1 MSPLASALAEYL
13 AIRRRLG
20 FKLGR
25 SGQLLGDF
33 VAYMDERELTTV
45 TTELAVTWAQQP
57 ANVHLSWWGARLS
70 VVRVFA
76 RYLKTIDPATE
87 VPPADLLPAR
97 SQRATPYLYSTHD
110 IDALMRAAER
120 LSSQHRAAT
129 YATLIGLLAV
139 TGMRVG
145 EAIRLDLD
153 DTDWSEGSLT
163 IRASK
168 FGKSREVVLHATT
181 VEALRAY
188 AERRQQ
194 LRPRPRTPSF
204 FVSLA
209 GTRLIYQNVHKTFHE
224 LVKDAG
230 IGPRSPRCRPRPHD
244 LRHTFAVNTLLAW
257 YRDGLD
263 VASRMH
269 LLSTY
274 LGHLDPA
281 GTYWY
286 LSATPELLG
295 LAGERLERSLG
306 VLP

>member
-25 SGQLLGDF
+25 PAQLLQDF
-33 VAYMDERELTTV
+33 VAYLDDRKATTV
-45 TTELAVTWAQQP
+45 TTELALAWARRP
-57 ANVHLSWWGARLS
+57 AGARPSWWGARLS

-97 SQRATPYLYSTHD
+97 KQRATPYLYSAFD
-110 IDALMRAAER
+110 ITTLLAAARRHPSE
-120 LSSQHRAAT
+120 HRGET

-139 TGMRVG
+139 TGMRIG

-153 DTDWSEGSLT
+153 DVDWAEGSLT
-163 IRASK
+163 IRKSK
-168 FGKSREVVLHATT
+168 FGKSREVALHPTT
-181 VEALRAY
+181 TEALRVY
-188 AERRQQ
+188 AERRRQ

-209 GTRLIYQNVHKTFHE
+209 GTRLIYNNVHFTFHE
-224 LVKDAG
+224 LVEEAG
-230 IGPRSPRCRPRPHD
+230 IGPRAPRCRPRPHD

-257 YRDGLD
+257 CRDGLD
-263 VASRMH
+263 VPGRMH

-274 LGHLDPA
+274 LGHLDPSD
-281 GTYWY
+281 TYWY
-286 LSATPELLG
+286 LSAAPELLG
-295 LAGERLERSLG
+295 LAGRRLERELG
-306 VLP
+306 ELP